1 MKVSTALKNKS
12 LKGYICD
19 YNASNHW
26 HKGMRMIVTFWPYGT
41 IQLLHQEEIAWVL
54 NEEMDL
60 IHGTSYL
67 MNILYFN
74 PLVFPLTRL
83 FLALQPRWLRS
94 SQLCLSPELWAFLQ
108 HSYRCY
114 IFSHFHGCKLSSFHH
129 AATIHPLPLLT
140 FLRWAFTLASCCSEI
155 PAHSL
160 NPKLPTITVSGD
172 PAKGNQKGGFIPNGV
187 GEQNHTAGI
196 KKNALFPTWAT
207 RHCTGRMNRHK

>member
-1 MKVSTALKNKS
+1 
-12 LKGYICD
+12 
-19 YNASNHW
+19 
-26 HKGMRMIVTFWPYGT
+26 MIVTFWLYGT
-41 IQLLHQEEIAWVL
+41 MQLLHQEEIAWVL
-54 NEEMDL
+54 NEEIDL

-140 FLRWAFTLASCCSEI
+140 FLRWAFTLASCCLEI
-155 PAHSL
+155 LAHSL
-160 NPKLPTITVSGD
+160 NPKHPAITVSGD
-172 PAKGNQKGGFIPNGV
+172 PAKGNQKGGFIPNGD
-187 GEQNHTAGI
+187 GEQNHAAGI
-196 KKNALFPTWAT
+196 KKKNALFPTWAT
-207 RHCTGRMNRHK
+207 RHCTGRRMNRHK